1 MATNASQG
9 PSSAR
14 KSHRTTGATATS
26 AAEVAKVQIARDALK
41 TALSKKGRLVYDDPQ
56 VLQRLDTAAI
66 PEETVAL
73 CMKHVREDPKMIKWW
88 ERYKK
93 IVANAETPRSKAG
106 TRGSEESS
114 SLQVPCA
121 GNPSDSLGASQT
133 PGTTDS
139 GASGAS
145 GRSFGTGSA
154 GKRRS
159 DQRPDTPEPESKRQ
173 KPNKP
178 VGGEKAMYEPLV
190 RIPNLIMTQCI
201 VFLPV

>member
-66 PEETVAL
+66 SEETVAQ
-73 CMKHVREDPKMIKWW
+73 CMKHVREDPEMIQRWKT
-88 ERYKK
+88 YKD
-93 IVANAETPRSKAG
+93 IV
-106 TRGSEESS
+106 EEQGLHRRPAKLSS
-114 SLQVPCA
+114 PSLQVPCS
-121 GNPSDSLGASQT
+121 GTPSDSLGTAET
-133 PGTTDS
+133 PGTTGT

-145 GRSFGTGSA
+145 GRSLGSGSA

-178 VGGEKAMYEPLV
+178 VGGEKDMYEPLV
-190 RIPNLIMTQCI
+190 RIPNFIMTQCI